1 MKNEL
6 DGKRYELQID
16 RFECTLHIHH
26 TRLIYKTKN
35 FSTFYE
41 GQYIV
46 LDLDFEQKLYVVG
59 LKSDVFIIYF
69 MKQTIKQ

>member
-1 MKNEL
+1 M
-6 DGKRYELQID
+6 
-16 RFECTLHIHH
+16 HVAH
-26 TRLIYKTKN
+26 TRLIYKTEN